1 MDLHILHAGNFDII
15 SGTQEA
21 PLHITAVIIIVF
33 IIIIILPTAIC
44 KVREP
49 QYFTLI
55 HSALGWVPQFKIDT
69 RAPTHIQSFW
79 YLQLQVLGNPDS
91 TWLKHNETASH

>member
-1 MDLHILHAGNFDII
+1 MDLHLLHAGNFDVI
-15 SGTQEA
+15 SWTQEA
-21 PLHITAVIIIVF
+21 PLHITAVTLVVF
-33 IIIIILPTAIC
+33 IIIIILPAAVC
-44 KVREP
+44 KAREP

-55 HSALGWVPQFKIDT
+55 RSALGWVPQFKIDT
-69 RAPTHIQSFW
+69 RAPTHIQSFR

>member
-15 SGTQEA
+15 SWTQEA
-21 PLHITAVIIIVF
+21 PLHITAVTIIVF
-33 IIIIILPTAIC
+33 IIIIILPTAVC

-55 HSALGWVPQFKIDT
+55 HSALGWMPQLRLIPVHPLTYNHSGTYSCKC
-69 RAPTHIQSFW
+69 
-79 YLQLQVLGNPDS
+79 
-91 TWLKHNETASH
+91 